1 MEISKPSFIS
11 ELIISINVSG
21 GISFKIDT
29 FNPKMVYRNSLEN
42 RILFIPMIPITMNE
56 LIKSNVGVKKNTY
69 RPSDF
74 INVFSNPQNLNTV
87 IQYIKTKTNI
97 KPLTIEEA
105 ERKGYIKN
113 NIDLIL
119 SIYFDNENKLTYNN
133 RIFPIHSYTWNGEYS
148 KIPVNGKSVPNYK
161 INIELYLLDNR
172 SSGNNTERN
181 SMTCDLKRRN
191 IAMDLKE
198 LGFNINIPNISGQR
212 NRPIYG
218 PSIRGPYNRPTYN
231 RSSSSYNRPTYN
243 RSSYNRSSSS
253 YNRPTYNQRLYN
265 RPLRGNTFRR
275 GGKYKS
281 NKNTNRF
288 KTRKINLK
296 NN

>member
-74 INVFSNPQNLNTV
+74 INIFSNPQNLNTV

-133 RIFPIHSYTWNGEYS
+133 RIFPIHS
-148 KIPVNGKSVPNYK
+148 
-161 INIELYLLDNR
+161 
-172 SSGNNTERN
+172 
-181 SMTCDLKRRN
+181 
-191 IAMDLKE
+191 
-198 LGFNINIPNISGQR
+198 
-212 NRPIYG
+212 
-218 PSIRGPYNRPTYN
+218 
-231 RSSSSYNRPTYN
+231 
-243 RSSYNRSSSS
+243 
-253 YNRPTYNQRLYN
+253 
-265 RPLRGNTFRR
+265 
-275 GGKYKS
+275 
-281 NKNTNRF
+281 
-288 KTRKINLK
+288 
-296 NN
+296 